1 MNLTQL
7 ALRFRPLVLSAVFLS
22 MAYGFFSYFALP
34 AREDPEITIREAV
47 ITTEFPGLPTERVE
61 ALITRTIEEAVRQ
74 VPEVKEIR
82 STSQTGRSI
91 VHVVIWDT
99 YFDLDQIWDEVR
111 EQVEEVR
118 HRLPEGTRPPFIN
131 DDFGD
136 VAVVTAALTAS
147 DFDMGDLF
155 DRAQQIR
162 DQLYLVPGTKRVQIL
177 GAQEERIYIEING
190 GRLAELGV
198 DPEVLI
204 GTLQSQNII
213 SPGGEL
219 DTLSR
224 VFVIEPTGNFDT
236 LEDVAQTLVPV
247 ADGTVVPLR
256 DVASVKRGFV
266 DPPRRTA
273 YFNGEPAIMIAIVM
287 NPDSSVLDYAAR
299 VREQLDALGQNLP
312 VGYQLDIV
320 TYQAEQVANAVY
332 GVTTSLLQTL
342 VIVVAVA
349 MLFLGLR
356 TGLIVGAIVPA
367 VMLATLAVMG
377 LAGMPLER
385 MSLATMIISLGLLV
399 DNGIVVA
406 EDCKR
411 RLEDG
416 EERQQ
421 AICRTGGE
429 LALPLLAST
438 LTTILVFLPLMLAEH
453 AAGEYTRSI
462 SLVILITLSASWL
475 FSLTVTPLLCQS
487 FTRAG
492 SGRDDQQ
499 KRLAN
504 RLFEFLTGAYRNVLW
519 RILRMRGLF
528 LLLMVALLG
537 LAFWGLQQVPARFFP
552 ASDRNQVLV
561 YIDLPAGVTT
571 RATDAAVR
579 EAATIVSD
587 KKRFPHLGSH
597 AAYVGFGGPRFVLSL
612 SPVDPADNAAF
623 MVINVDQHENLE
635 ASIRAL
641 REAFRERLPG
651 VNTRVTDMFLG
662 PTDSSVIE
670 IQVKGPDLDYLYASA
685 AKIEGLLGEIPG
697 MIDIRNNWQGRVSK
711 ILVQVDQARARRA
724 GVTSRDI
731 ANTLETFF
739 SGRAVTEFRE
749 GDDIFPVMVRGDK
762 AERQNLDRLKSL
774 SVRSS
779 RHEQAVPLFQ
789 VADFQLRNTWSTLA
803 REDMVRTVSITA
815 RNTRMTAEDLVPLLQ
830 PKLNQLRE
838 SLPFNHRIE
847 LDGVVKESAE
857 ARSALL
863 ANVPLVL
870 CIITLLLVAQFND
883 FRRPAI
889 ILSIVPLMMIGAAMG
904 LLTLQANLGFMVIL
918 GFFALAGIII
928 NNAIVLIDRIDTERR
943 ESGSDDYE
951 AVVTACVRRLR
962 PILMSAI
969 TTILGLLPLIIA
981 RDPLFYGMA
990 GVIAFGL
997 GAGTLLTLGVVPV
1010 LYTLLFPLNKTPP
1023 SPGSHAQP

>member
-1 MNLTQL
+1 M
-7 ALRFRPLVLSAVFLS
+7 VFIP

-61 ALITRTIEEAVRQ
+61 ALITKIIEEAVRQ

-91 VHVVIWDT
+91 VHVVIWDR

-111 EQVEEVR
+111 EQVEEAR
-118 HRLPEGTRPPFIN
+118 RQLPQGTGPPFIN

-136 VAVVTAALTAS
+136 VAVVTAALTAA
-147 DFDMGDLF
+147 DYDMGDMF

-198 DPEVLI
+198 DPQILI
-204 GTLQSQNII
+204 RTLQSQNII

-224 VFVIEPTGNFDT
+224 AFVIEPTGNFDT
-236 LEDVAQTLVPV
+236 LESVAETLVPV
-247 ADGTVVPLR
+247 GGGTTVPLR
-256 DVASVKRGFV
+256 DIATVKRGFI

-273 YFNGEPAIMIAIVM
+273 YYNGEPALMIAIVM
-287 NPDSSVLDYAAR
+287 TPESSVLDYATR
-299 VREQLDALGQNLP
+299 VRKQLDALEHSLP

-320 TYQAEQVANAVY
+320 TYQADQVASAVY
-332 GVTTSLLQTL
+332 GVTISLLQTL

-367 VMLATLAVMG
+367 VMLTTLAVMG

-406 EDCKR
+406 EDCKHR
-411 RLEDG
+411 FESGED
-416 EERQQ
+416 RQQ

-429 LALPLLAST
+429 LALPLLSST
-438 LTTILVFLPLMLAEH
+438 LTTILVFLPLMMAEH

-475 FSLTVTPLLCQS
+475 FSLAVTPLLCQT

-492 SGRDDQQ
+492 GDTGAEH

-504 RLFEFLTGAYRNVLW
+504 RLFELLTSAYRKLLW
-519 RILRMRGLF
+519 RILHKRMLF
-528 LLLMVALLG
+528 LLLMVVLLG
-537 LAFWGLQQVPARFFP
+537 MAFWALQQVPAKFFP

-579 EAATIVSD
+579 EATKIVSD
-587 KKRFPHLGSH
+587 KESFPHLGSN

-623 MVINVDQHENLE
+623 MVINVDHHENL
-635 ASIRAL
+635 ATSIRAL

-670 IQVKGPDLDYLYASA
+670 IQVKGPDPDYLYRRAQE
-685 AKIEGLLGEIPG
+685 IEDMLGRIPG
-697 MIDIRNNWQGRVSK
+697 VIDIHNDWQGRISK

-739 SGRAVTEFRE
+739 SGRTATEFRE
-749 GDDIFPVMVRGDK
+749 GDDIFPVMVR
-762 AERQNLDRLKSL
+762 
-774 SVRSS
+774 
-779 RHEQAVPLFQ
+779 
-789 VADFQLRNTWSTLA
+789 TI
-803 REDMVRTVSITA
+803 SISA
-815 RNTRMTAEDLVPLLQ
+815 RNTRMTAEDMVPLLQ
-830 PKLNQLRE
+830 PELKQLRQT
-838 SLPFNHRIE
+838 LPFNHSIE
-847 LDGVVKESAE
+847 LDGVVEESSE

-870 CIITLLLVAQFND
+870 CIIALLLVAQFNGLK
-883 FRRPAI
+883 RPAI
-889 ILSIVPLMMIGAAMG
+889 VLSIVPLMMIGAAIG
-904 LLTLQANLGFMVIL
+904 LLVLRANLGFMVIL

-928 NNAIVLIDRIDTERR
+928 NNAIVLIDRIDIELK
-943 ESGSDDYE
+943 EAGSSDYE
-951 AVVTACVRRLR
+951 AVVRACVRRLR

-990 GVIAFGL
+990 SVIAFGL
-997 GAGTLLTLGVVPV
+997 GAGTILTLGVVPA
-1010 LYTLLFPLNKTPP
+1010 LYTLLIPLHESSKPMSTC
-1023 SPGSHAQP
+1023 QT